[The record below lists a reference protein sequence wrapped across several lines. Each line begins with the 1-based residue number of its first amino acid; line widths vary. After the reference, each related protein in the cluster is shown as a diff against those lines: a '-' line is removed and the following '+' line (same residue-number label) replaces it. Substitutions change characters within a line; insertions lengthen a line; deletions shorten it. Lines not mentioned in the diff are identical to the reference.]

1 MVIKMDIFTLT
12 KQEAVEP
19 LTLRNLLHWPVTGL
33 NWLLLAAM
41 VLFASSKMMAAQVP
55 LASIGD
61 VTELKGTAEVIRDQP
76 YGAELDFDIKQLDDV
91 RTTAG
96 RIAITFLDD
105 SVVKLT
111 EHSKLVITK
120 YIFDPDPSKGEVAMK
135 FASGTAR
142 FISSKLGKID
152 KKNFRLST
160 PTADIAIRGT
170 DFTCTVDEL
179 GRSLIILLPDANGIS
194 SGEILVTTAMGTV
207 TLNKPY
213 EATTVSV
220 WESAPSNPVILD
232 LTLDVIDNMLIVSPP
247 DEQELSTE
255 QSTASVAD
263 SGAILDIDYLEFNEL
278 ERDYLAEDSLE
289 FSELDINFLDVNFFE
304 DLLAII
310 EEVDRLSADNLS
322 TGTLVQGTN
331 IGQDLETQIITILQ
345 GEQIAFQRKV
355 TQDAQLT
362 IDASQ
367 GYTIILIQDGKYQQ
381 IVVNG
386 GGNSTITITQ
396 GSG

>member
-1 MVIKMDIFTLT
+1 MVT
-12 KQEAVEP
+12 
-19 LTLRNLLHWPVTGL
+19 
-33 NWLLLAAM
+33 M
-41 VLFASSKMMAAQVP
+41 VLCVSYKTTAAQAPVVN
-55 LASIGD
+55 IGD
-61 VTELKGTAEVIRDQP
+61 VSELTGTAEVIRDQP
-76 YGAELDFDIKQLDDV
+76 YGAELDFDIQQMDDV

-105 SVVKLT
+105 SIVKLT

-120 YIFDPDPSKGEVAMK
+120 YIYDPDPSKGEMAMR
-135 FASGTAR
+135 FANGTAR

-152 KKNFRLST
+152 KKNIRLST

-194 SGEILVTTAMGTV
+194 SGEILVTTATGSV

-213 EATTVSV
+213 QATTVEV
-220 WESAPSNPVILD
+220 WESAPSSPVILD

-247 DEQELSTE
+247 DESELSTE
-255 QSTASVAD
+255 QSTTSVAD
-263 SGAILDIDYLEFNEL
+263 SGAILDIDYLEFNDL
-278 ERDYLAEDSLE
+278 EIDYLAEDALE
-289 FSELDINFLDVNFFE
+289 FTELDINFLDVNFFE

-310 EEVDRLSADNLS
+310 EEIDQLDSDTLS
-322 TGTLVQGTN
+322 TGTLVQGTE
-331 IGQDLETQIITILQ
+331 IGQDLETQIITLLQ
-345 GEQIAFQRKV
+345 GDAIAFQRKV
-355 TQDAQLT
+355 VQNAQLT
-362 IDASQ
+362 VDASQ